1 MKKGTF
7 FWRSQNFLAIGKA
20 YDSIFLMR
28 KNFPFPSNT
37 LVIIRTLG
45 KFFSGLLLIILL
57 PSLALSNAAD
67 PLPAEDTQFA
77 FANSLL
83 QNHDYYRAATEFKRL
98 LFLYP
103 SGAKVDEANYLLGE
117 AQFLL
122 KSYKEAIVHWEGVL
136 RQTPNTPFKEEIQFQ
151 TGRAFW
157 ELGQED
163 KAMLLWEK
171 ILQESHSSIKSSA
184 ARAVLWGLIKQKRY
198 DSARLLLKNS
208 PLKDSEKEAHE
219 AFFLKAENLSYKSP
233 TTAGTLA
240 AILPGAGH
248 LYLNRK
254 QDALIAFAVN
264 GLFAWA
270 AVSSFQ
276 QGNDGLGALLTVI
289 ELAWYSGNI
298 YSAVNSAHKFNRK
311 LDTDFLE
318 GYGIRFGLLS
328 HGPSSSPTPYLV
340 LHRAF

>member
-1 MKKGTF
+1 M
-7 FWRSQNFLAIGKA
+7 
-20 YDSIFLMR
+20 
-28 KNFPFPSNT
+28 
-37 LVIIRTLG
+37 LG
-45 KFFSGLLLIILL
+45 KFFWGLLFIILL
-57 PSLALSNAAD
+57 PSLAISNPSDPPSAD
-67 PLPAEDTQFA
+67 ETQFA
-77 FANSLL
+77 FAAYLL
-83 QNHDYYRAATEFKRL
+83 EHKDYFRAATEFKRL

-103 SGAKVDEANYLLGE
+103 SGTRADEANYLLGE
-117 AQFLL
+117 AQFRI
-122 KSYKEAIVHWEGVL
+122 KSYQEAILHWEGVL

-163 KAMLLWEK
+163 KALLLWEK
-171 ILQESHSSIKSSA
+171 ILQEGKSSLKSSA
-184 ARAVLWGLIKQKRY
+184 ARALLWGLIKQKRY
-198 DSARLLLKNS
+198 APARLLLKDS
-208 PLKDSEKEAHE
+208 PLKDAEKEAHE
-219 AFFLKAENLSYKSP
+219 AFFQRAENLPYKSP
-233 TTAGTLA
+233 TTAGILA

-254 QDALIAFAVN
+254 QDALIAFSVN
-264 GLFAWA
+264 ALFSWA

-328 HGPSSSPTPYLV
+328 QGPSSTPAPYLV
-340 LHRAF
+340 LHHAF